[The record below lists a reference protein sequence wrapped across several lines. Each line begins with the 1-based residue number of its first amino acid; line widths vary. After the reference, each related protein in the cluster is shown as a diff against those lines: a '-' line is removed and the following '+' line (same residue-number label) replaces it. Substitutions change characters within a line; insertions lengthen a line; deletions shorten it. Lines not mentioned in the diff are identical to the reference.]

1 MRNRQ
6 EDRERNT
13 DFSSEESRRPSGDSG
28 FDSSTGRSGSMGGG
42 SRNSGSTDIDLDRES
57 NGNRIEN
64 DDRSRR
70 DRSSEEH

>member
-1 MRNRQ
+1 MRNKQ

-13 DFSSEESRRPSGDSG
+13 DFSSEESRRPTGDRG

-42 SRNSGSTDIDLDRES
+42 DREP
-57 NGNRIEN
+57 NGNRIENEN